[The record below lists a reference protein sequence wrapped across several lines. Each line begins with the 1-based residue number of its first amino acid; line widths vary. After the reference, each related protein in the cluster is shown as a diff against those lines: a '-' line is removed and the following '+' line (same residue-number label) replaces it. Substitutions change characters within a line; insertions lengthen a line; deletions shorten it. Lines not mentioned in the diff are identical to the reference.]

1 MTTPSAIL
9 FDWDNTLVDS
19 WDSIHWALKRT
30 LEAMG
35 HEPWDMAETR
45 RRVALS
51 LRDSFPALFGDRWQD
66 ARKIYYDSFAEI
78 HLAHLKP
85 LPGAPNI
92 LERLHKAG
100 IPMGVISN
108 KSGPFIRKE
117 VAHLGWTSYFNPLMG
132 AGDAEADKPSDLPV
146 RLALGVIG
154 VPADANVWFIGDAP
168 VDMECAANA
177 GIRGLVVRHDEVMD
191 EGFETRPPE
200 RFFQSWGAFASYL
213 DEIPVP

>member
-1 MTTPSAIL
+1 MTLPSAVL

-19 WDSIHWALKRT
+19 WDSIHWALNQT
-30 LEAMG
+30 LDAMG
-35 HEPWDMAETR
+35 HPPWDMAETR

-51 LRDSFPALFGDRWQD
+51 LRDSFPALFGERWQE
-66 ARKIYYDSFAEI
+66 ARQIYYDSFAEI

-92 LERLHKAG
+92 LERLYKAG

-117 VAHLGWTSYFNPLMG
+117 VAHLGWTSYFKHLMG

-146 RLALGVIG
+146 RLTLGVIG

-200 RFFQSWGAFASYL
+200 RFFQSWSAFALYL

>member
-1 MTTPSAIL
+1 VNAPTAIL

-19 WDSIHWALKRT
+19 WDSIHWALNRT
-30 LEAMG
+30 LDAMG
-35 HEPWDMAETR
+35 HPSWDMAETR

-51 LRDSFPALFGDRWQD
+51 LRDSFPALFGERWQE
-66 ARKIYYDSFAEI
+66 ARKLYYDSFAEI

-85 LPGAPNI
+85 LAGAPNI
-92 LERLHKAG
+92 LERLNKAG

-191 EGFETRPPE
+191 EGFKTHPPE
-200 RFFQSWGAFASYL
+200 RLFHSWSAFGDFL